1 MLSSESKSYTSK
13 QYYELANSFYFGRK
27 HNWNPEGIYDVIS
40 AAQFYKLAFEK
51 LLQES
56 KL

>member
-27 HNWNPEGIYDVIS
+27 HSWNPEGICDLIS